1 MLYIYVEI
9 VNINMH
15 MISSCHFLYTVLS
28 FTELLL
34 SSASLTKDFT
44 IQSSVV
50 WNRST
55 FVQTMTLEMWH
66 DTMTRTQTH
75 ASALQNQSWQWKMTH
90 FVYIFE
96 SFLMFFK
103 VEFVAELP
111 VISCNKHVF
120 QIPRGSIVLT
130 WFWHYGA
137 SQIDCAQ
144 RPLGQGTVCDDLVRW
159 VQQGGP

>member
-1 MLYIYVEI
+1 MSLFVHCTFVYWVIPLISQSHQGFHNSVI
-9 VNINMH
+9 RGLKPVNIRTDH
-15 MISSCHFLYTVLS
+15 
-28 FTELLL
+28 
-34 SSASLTKDFT
+34 D
-44 IQSSVV
+44 
-50 WNRST
+50 
-55 FVQTMTLEMWH
+55 TLVMWH

-111 VISCNKHVF
+111 VISCKKHVF

-137 SQIDCAQ
+137 SQVDCAQ
-144 RPLGQGTVCDDLVRW
+144 RPLGQGTACDDLVRW